1 MSLIELRKALKE
13 KKIIIGTEKTLKS
26 IKSGKVSKVFLAK
39 NCPDD
44 VKQSVERYAEI
55 SKIDVVQLKESNE
68 EIAMICKKPFPIG
81 VLSY

>member
-1 MSLIELRKALKE
+1 MSLTELKKALKE
-13 KKIIIGTEKTLKS
+13 KKITIGTEKTLKS

-44 VKQSVERYAEI
+44 VKGSVKCYAEI

-68 EIAMICKKPFPIG
+68 EIAMICKKSFPIS